1 MKPSSILVSLSG
13 NEAMRPRA
21 AKIEQAVE
29 ADDRFSL
36 GNPRELPFDL
46 RFRLETECQQC
57 HGQPLPEEP
66 YFSEE
71 DPEEIAGWSR
81 PICGHCI
88 GHVGL
93 IRKDFH
99 VELKDFSEEN
109 GSDYL
114 SSILS
119 GHLYEQ
125 ILAARERQEPV
136 AVVVMG
142 DDNDVGAAIRK
153 AASRG
158 QGGHRVDPEKLME
171 YYRMVEG
178 FEANCIALRVP
189 VWRLKTD
196 PYKRL
201 LLRVR
206 KILQG
211 GDLTGFAPAPAE
223 GERQAVGLSIL
234 AGRGIGPTKA
244 RAILEKF
251 MICLL
256 PKRDDN
262 FLVDCAGIGEKLA
275 MQLFHSKTISVDCCH
290 VCRPPK
296 PKKSRAKAARP
307 VEVLE

>member
-1 MKPSSILVSLSG
+1 MITVSLSP

-21 AKIEQAVE
+21 AKILAAIRADERFVE
-29 ADDRFSL
+29 GQSE
-36 GNPRELPFDL
+36 ELPFDL
-46 RFRLETECQQC
+46 RISMGKTECVEDSIGCQAF
-57 HGQPLPEEP
+57 LK
-66 YFSEE
+66 SEK
-71 DPEEIAGWSR
+71 
-81 PICGHCI
+81 
-88 GHVGL
+88 V
-93 IRKDFH
+93 FH
-99 VELKDFSEEN
+99 VELKDFSEDN

-114 SSILS
+114 SSILN

-125 ILAARERQEPV
+125 ILAAREAHSPV
-136 AVVVMG
+136 AVVVIG

-153 AASRG
+153 AASHD
-158 QGGHRVDPEKLME
+158 QGGHRVDPKKLME

-178 FEANCIALRVP
+178 FEANCIALGVP

-196 PYKRL
+196 PYGRL

-206 KILQG
+206 KILEG

-244 RAILEKF
+244 GAILEKF

-296 PKKSRAKAARP
+296 PRKSRAKAAKLA
-307 VEVLE
+307 EVLG

>member
-1 MKPSSILVSLSG
+1 MKLPPILVSLDT

-21 AKIEQAVE
+21 SKIEQAVE
-29 ADDRFSL
+29 ADDRFFL
-36 GNPRELPFDL
+36 GNPGELPFDL
-46 RFRLETECQQC
+46 RFT
-57 HGQPLPEEP
+57 LPVEWIGD
-66 YFSEE
+66 
-71 DPEEIAGWSR
+71 DP
-81 PICGHCI
+81 
-88 GHVGL
+88 HVE
-93 IRKDFH
+93 FH
-99 VELKDFSEEN
+99 EFHIELKDFSEDL

-114 SSILS
+114 SSILN
-119 GHLYEQ
+119 GHLWEQ
-125 ILAARERQEPV
+125 VLSARELGQPL
-136 AVVVMG
+136 VVVVLG

-153 AASRG
+153 AASRQHG
-158 QGGHRVDPEKLME
+158 RMDPEKLME
-171 YYRMVEG
+171 YFRMVEG
-178 FEANCIALRVP
+178 FEANCIALGVP

-196 PYKRL
+196 PYKRM

-206 KILQG
+206 KILEG

-244 RAILEKF
+244 GAILEKF

-262 FLVDCAGIGEKLA
+262 YLVDCAGIGEKLA

-296 PKKSRAKAARP
+296 PKKSRVKAAKQA
-307 VEVLE
+307 EVLG

>member
-1 MKPSSILVSLSG
+1 MKLPPIFVSLSS

-29 ADDRFSL
+29 ADDRFFL
-36 GNPRELPFDL
+36 GNPGDLPFDL
-46 RFRLETECQQC
+46 RFTLTEELV
-57 HGQPLPEEP
+57 GI
-66 YFSEE
+66 
-71 DPEEIAGWSR
+71 DP
-81 PICGHCI
+81 
-88 GHVGL
+88 HVE
-93 IRKDFH
+93 FH
-99 VELKDFSEEN
+99 EFHIELKDFSEDL

-114 SSILS
+114 SSILN
-119 GHLYEQ
+119 GHLWEQ
-125 ILAARERQEPV
+125 VLSARELGQPL
-136 AVVVMG
+136 AVVVLG

-153 AASRG
+153 AASRQHG
-158 QGGHRVDPEKLME
+158 RMDPEKLME
-171 YYRMVEG
+171 YFRMVEG

-196 PYKRL
+196 PWKRM

-211 GDLTGFAPAPAE
+211 GDLAGFAPAPAE

-244 RAILEKF
+244 GAILEKF

-296 PKKSRAKAARP
+296 PKKSKAKAAKQA
-307 VEVLE
+307 EVLA